1 LGTYSQVVRE
11 LGTIVGKVI
20 HIRLGSSIY
29 TLGGF
34 APVTEYQAIERDITD
49 SLTSFRQLTASE
61 ADTIRPSRISI
72 YVVTEGDTWESMA
85 SQEGTNIVSASML
98 AIMNGYASD
107 EEPILG
113 DRVKIVVS
121 E

>member
-1 LGTYSQVVRE
+1 M
-11 LGTIVGKVI
+11 
-20 HIRLGSSIY
+20 
-29 TLGGF
+29 
-34 APVTEYQAIERDITD
+34 
-49 SLTSFRQLTASE
+49 
-61 ADTIRPSRISI
+61 IRPSRISI